1 MNEIGSWLHTL
12 WLVGLVV
19 LMWAA
24 LWCAW
29 KILAWL
35 QPRFWPPARRQER
48 YRMRLRKTRD
58 ELRRDRVAEES
69 SVASRLSME
78 ERRAAW
84 AMGSPGGSCLKE
96 GKTVV
101 IPPPLTEEEVEEA
114 LNIPAGPSLRLNVRP
129 SIASTAV
136 SPGTEPTPAPMT
148 STPRTGEGSNSTR
161 QPGPGTSSKNTGGPG
176 LPWSRTTP

>member
-48 YRMRLRKTRD
+48 LRIRLRKTRD
-58 ELRRDRVAEES
+58 ELRRDRVAEET
-69 SVASRLSME
+69 SVASRLTALE
-78 ERRAAW
+78 EW
-84 AMGSPGGSCLKE
+84 ADSQYRGRPFWEWKAMNRQNPLSP
-96 GKTVV
+96 
-101 IPPPLTEEEVEEA
+101 EEVEEA
-114 LNIPAGPSLRLNVRP
+114 LHIPQTGNSLDG
-129 SIASTAV
+129 SW
-136 SPGTEPTPAPMT
+136 PGTTPPADQE
-148 STPRTGEGSNSTR
+148 SIES
-161 QPGPGTSSKNTGGPG
+161 TSSPSSSVRAPG
-176 LPWSRTTP
+176 SRAP